1 MESFFKH
8 CDQTIFSAKH
18 LEINNPKHFKCLS
31 IFKCPFFSALQVR
44 IRESNFHSSL
54 IQGAQNFDLSLNH
67 QTGKTKV
74 SDGEKGVNK
83 LEKLEEKS
91 GKSPHP
97 KSQQTENDNKMPVE
111 QLTSHVLSSVAN
123 PSAVN
128 LKAISGIQ
136 NVVFNI
142 SLFLLVHHFIILLN
156 SSCLLVPYGS

>member
-1 MESFFKH
+1 MLVYLKMS
-8 CDQTIFSAKH
+8 
-18 LEINNPKHFKCLS
+18 L
-31 IFKCPFFSALQVR
+31 FSALQVR

-67 QTGKTKV
+67 QSDKTKV
-74 SDGEKGVNK
+74 SDGEKGINK
-83 LEKLEEKS
+83 LEKLEEKT

-97 KSQQTENDNKMPVE
+97 KSQQVENDNKMPVE

-128 LKAISGIQ
+128 LKVISGIH

-142 SLFLLVHHFIILLN
+142 SLFLLVHHYIILLN

>member
-1 MESFFKH
+1 MS
-8 CDQTIFSAKH
+8 
-18 LEINNPKHFKCLS
+18 L
-31 IFKCPFFSALQVR
+31 FSALQVR

-67 QTGKTKV
+67 QTSKTKV
-74 SDGEKGVNK
+74 SDGDKDK
-83 LEKLEEKS
+83 LEKLDEKS

-111 QLTSHVLSSVAN
+111 QLTSHVLSSLAN

-128 LKAISGIQ
+128 LKDISGIQ

-142 SLFLLVHHFIILLN
+142 SLFLLVHHYIILLN

>member
-1 MESFFKH
+1 MLVYLKMS
-8 CDQTIFSAKH
+8 
-18 LEINNPKHFKCLS
+18 L
-31 IFKCPFFSALQVR
+31 FSALQVR

-74 SDGEKGVNK
+74 SDDEKGGGVNK
-83 LEKLEEKS
+83 LEKLDEKS

-97 KSQQTENDNKMPVE
+97 KSQQAENDNKMPVE

-128 LKAISGIQ
+128 LKVISGIH

-142 SLFLLVHHFIILLN
+142 SLFLLVHHYVILLN

>member
-1 MESFFKH
+1 MLVYLKMS
-8 CDQTIFSAKH
+8 
-18 LEINNPKHFKCLS
+18 L
-31 IFKCPFFSALQVR
+31 FSALQVR

-67 QTGKTKV
+67 QSGKTKV
-74 SDGEKGVNK
+74 SDGEKGINK
-83 LEKLEEKS
+83 LEKLEEKT

-128 LKAISGIQ
+128 LKVISGIH

-142 SLFLLVHHFIILLN
+142 SLFLLVHHYIILLN

>member
-1 MESFFKH
+1 MLVYLKMS
-8 CDQTIFSAKH
+8 
-18 LEINNPKHFKCLS
+18 L
-31 IFKCPFFSALQVR
+31 FSALQVR

-74 SDGEKGVNK
+74 SDGDKDK
-83 LEKLEEKS
+83 LEKLDEKS

-111 QLTSHVLSSVAN
+111 QLTSHVLSSLAN

-128 LKAISGIQ
+128 LKDIFGIQ

-142 SLFLLVHHFIILLN
+142 SLFLLVHHYIILLN

>member
-1 MESFFKH
+1 MS
-8 CDQTIFSAKH
+8 
-18 LEINNPKHFKCLS
+18 L
-31 IFKCPFFSALQVR
+31 FSALQVR

-74 SDGEKGVNK
+74 SDGDKDK
-83 LEKLEEKS
+83 LEKLDEKS

-111 QLTSHVLSSVAN
+111 QLTSHVLSSLAN

-128 LKAISGIQ
+128 LKDISGIQ

-142 SLFLLVHHFIILLN
+142 SLFLLVHHYIILLN

>member
-1 MESFFKH
+1 MLVYLKMS
-8 CDQTIFSAKH
+8 
-18 LEINNPKHFKCLS
+18 L
-31 IFKCPFFSALQVR
+31 FSALQVR

-74 SDGEKGVNK
+74 SDGDKDK
-83 LEKLEEKS
+83 LEKLDEKS

-111 QLTSHVLSSVAN
+111 QLTSHVLSSLAN

-128 LKAISGIQ
+128 LKDISGIQ

-142 SLFLLVHHFIILLN
+142 SLFLLVHHYIILLN
-156 SSCLLVPYGS
+156 CSCLLVSYGS

>member
-1 MESFFKH
+1 MS
-8 CDQTIFSAKH
+8 
-18 LEINNPKHFKCLS
+18 L
-31 IFKCPFFSALQVR
+31 FSALQVR

-74 SDGEKGVNK
+74 SDGDKDK
-83 LEKLEEKS
+83 LEKLDEKS

-128 LKAISGIQ
+128 LKVISGIQ

-142 SLFLLVHHFIILLN
+142 SLFLLVHHYIILLN

>member
-1 MESFFKH
+1 MLFYLKMS
-8 CDQTIFSAKH
+8 
-18 LEINNPKHFKCLS
+18 L
-31 IFKCPFFSALQVR
+31 FSALQVR

-128 LKAISGIQ
+128 LKVISGIH

>member
-1 MESFFKH
+1 MLVYYLKMS
-8 CDQTIFSAKH
+8 
-18 LEINNPKHFKCLS
+18 L
-31 IFKCPFFSALQVR
+31 FSALQVR

-74 SDGEKGVNK
+74 SDGEKGGVNK
-83 LEKLEEKS
+83 LEKLEAEKS

-97 KSQQTENDNKMPVE
+97 KSQQAENDNKMPVE

-128 LKAISGIQ
+128 LKVISGNFQ

-142 SLFLLVHHFIILLN
+142 SLFLLVHHYIIVLLN

>member
-1 MESFFKH
+1 MLVYLKMS
-8 CDQTIFSAKH
+8 
-18 LEINNPKHFKCLS
+18 L
-31 IFKCPFFSALQVR
+31 FSALQVR

-74 SDGEKGVNK
+74 SDGDKDK
-83 LEKLEEKS
+83 LEKLDEKS

-128 LKAISGIQ
+128 LKVISGIQ

-142 SLFLLVHHFIILLN
+142 SLFLLVHHYIILLN

>member
-1 MESFFKH
+1 MLVYLKMS
-8 CDQTIFSAKH
+8 
-18 LEINNPKHFKCLS
+18 L
-31 IFKCPFFSALQVR
+31 FSALQVR

-74 SDGEKGVNK
+74 SDGDKDK
-83 LEKLEEKS
+83 LEKLDEKS

-111 QLTSHVLSSVAN
+111 QLTSHVLSSLAN

-128 LKAISGIQ
+128 LKDISGIQ

-142 SLFLLVHHFIILLN
+142 SLFLLVHHYIILLN

>member
-1 MESFFKH
+1 MS
-8 CDQTIFSAKH
+8 
-18 LEINNPKHFKCLS
+18 L
-31 IFKCPFFSALQVR
+31 FSALQVR

-67 QTGKTKV
+67 QSDKTKV
-74 SDGEKGVNK
+74 SDGEKGINK
-83 LEKLEEKS
+83 LEKLEEKT

-97 KSQQTENDNKMPVE
+97 KSQQAENDNKMPVE

-128 LKAISGIQ
+128 LKVISGIH

-142 SLFLLVHHFIILLN
+142 SLFLLVHHYIILLN

>member
-1 MESFFKH
+1 MLVYLKMS
-8 CDQTIFSAKH
+8 
-18 LEINNPKHFKCLS
+18 L
-31 IFKCPFFSALQVR
+31 FSALQVR

-74 SDGEKGVNK
+74 SDGDKDK
-83 LEKLEEKS
+83 LEKLDEKS

-97 KSQQTENDNKMPVE
+97 KSQQAENDNKMPVE

-128 LKAISGIQ
+128 LKVISGIH

-142 SLFLLVHHFIILLN
+142 SLFLLVHHYIILLN

>member
-1 MESFFKH
+1 MELFFKH
-8 CDQTIFSAKH
+8 FQCKTFLKSITQITLNACTI
-18 LEINNPKHFKCLS
+18 L
-31 IFKCPFFSALQVR
+31 KCPFFSALQVR

-67 QTGKTKV
+67 QSGKTKV
-74 SDGEKGVNK
+74 SDGEKGINK
-83 LEKLEEKS
+83 LEKLEEKT

-97 KSQQTENDNKMPVE
+97 KSQQAENDNKMPVE

-128 LKAISGIQ
+128 LKVISGIH

-142 SLFLLVHHFIILLN
+142 SLFLLVHHYIILLN

>member
-1 MESFFKH
+1 MLVYLKMS
-8 CDQTIFSAKH
+8 
-18 LEINNPKHFKCLS
+18 L
-31 IFKCPFFSALQVR
+31 FSALQVR

-74 SDGEKGVNK
+74 SDGDKDK
-83 LEKLEEKS
+83 LEKLDEKS

-111 QLTSHVLSSVAN
+111 QLTSHVLSSLAN

-128 LKAISGIQ
+128 LKNISGIQ

-142 SLFLLVHHFIILLN
+142 SLFLLVHHYIILLN

>member
-1 MESFFKH
+1 M
-8 CDQTIFSAKH
+8 
-18 LEINNPKHFKCLS
+18 L
-31 IFKCPFFSALQVR
+31 FSALQVR

-74 SDGEKGVNK
+74 SDGDKDK
-83 LEKLEEKS
+83 LEKLDEKS

-111 QLTSHVLSSVAN
+111 QLTSHVLSSLAN

-128 LKAISGIQ
+128 LKDISGIQ

-142 SLFLLVHHFIILLN
+142 SLFLLVHHYIILLN

>member
-1 MESFFKH
+1 MLFYLKMS
-8 CDQTIFSAKH
+8 
-18 LEINNPKHFKCLS
+18 L
-31 IFKCPFFSALQVR
+31 FSALQVR

>member
-1 MESFFKH
+1 MLVYLKMS
-8 CDQTIFSAKH
+8 
-18 LEINNPKHFKCLS
+18 L
-31 IFKCPFFSALQVR
+31 FSALQVR

-67 QTGKTKV
+67 QSDKTKV
-74 SDGEKGVNK
+74 SDGEKGINK
-83 LEKLEEKS
+83 LEKLEEKT

-97 KSQQTENDNKMPVE
+97 KSQQAENDNKMPVE

-128 LKAISGIQ
+128 LKVISGIH

-142 SLFLLVHHFIILLN
+142 SLFLLVHHYIILLN

>member
-1 MESFFKH
+1 MLVYLKMS
-8 CDQTIFSAKH
+8 
-18 LEINNPKHFKCLS
+18 L
-31 IFKCPFFSALQVR
+31 FSALQVR

-74 SDGEKGVNK
+74 SDGDKDK
-83 LEKLEEKS
+83 LEKLDEKS

-111 QLTSHVLSSVAN
+111 QLTSHVLSSLAN

-128 LKAISGIQ
+128 LKVISGIQ

-142 SLFLLVHHFIILLN
+142 SLFLLVHHYIILLN

>member
-1 MESFFKH
+1 MLVYLKMS
-8 CDQTIFSAKH
+8 
-18 LEINNPKHFKCLS
+18 L
-31 IFKCPFFSALQVR
+31 FSALQVR

-74 SDGEKGVNK
+74 SDGENGNK
-83 LEKLEEKS
+83 LEKPDEKS

-128 LKAISGIQ
+128 LKVISGIQ

-142 SLFLLVHHFIILLN
+142 SLFLLVHHYIILLN

>member
-1 MESFFKH
+1 MLVYLKMS
-8 CDQTIFSAKH
+8 
-18 LEINNPKHFKCLS
+18 LL
-31 IFKCPFFSALQVR
+31 SALQVR

-74 SDGEKGVNK
+74 SDGDKDK
-83 LEKLEEKS
+83 LEKLDEKS

-128 LKAISGIQ
+128 LKVISGIQ

-142 SLFLLVHHFIILLN
+142 SLFLLVHYYIILLN